1 MTDESHRSH
10 HKPHHSSPTP
20 DPIPGLAR
28 NPKHHRPQSRACPPI
43 PIHHPSQ
50 PQSRV
55 CPLIPLS
62 TPSSIPGLSPIRH
75 LTEYR
80 FAEYEYRCAEY
91 EYDFAS
97 VRVRPHPPFFRDCPC
112 HSVATTRAPTLCDF
126 APLRETPAR
135 QTSVPLRLREPP
147 ARANPVH
154 PTARASITIT
164 STASLSTSTTPSAT
178 ATNPNT
184 DRKRTK
190 AASCDNSRDP
200 TYT

>member
-1 MTDESHRSH
+1 V
-10 HKPHHSSPTP
+10 
-20 DPIPGLAR
+20 I
-28 NPKHHRPQSRACPPI
+28 
-43 PIHHPSQ
+43 
-50 PQSRV
+50 
-55 CPLIPLS
+55 
-62 TPSSIPGLSPIRH
+62 
-75 LTEYR
+75 
-80 FAEYEYRCAEY
+80 
-91 EYDFAS
+91 
-97 VRVRPHPPFFRDCPC
+97 VRVIPWPP
-112 HSVATTRAPTLCDF
+112 
-126 APLRETPAR
+126 PAR
-135 QTSVPLRLREPP
+135 QPFATLCLCEKPPPVKPPCLCASVSSP

>member
-20 DPIPGLAR
+20 DPIPGLA
-28 NPKHHRPQSRACPPI
+28 PKHHQPQSRACPPI

-80 FAEYEYRCAEY
+80 FAEYEYRFAEY
-91 EYDFAS
+91 EYEKFVLKQERFDDGRDRWCD
-97 VRVRPHPPFFRDCPC
+97 VDDLLHPMTG
-112 HSVATTRAPTLCDF
+112 SAIA
-126 APLRETPAR
+126 AR
-135 QTSVPLRLREPP
+135 QLSRFRTLLRQPDAVRQEERPRVHSGNTIFP
-147 ARANPVH
+147 RCSPSPRRFERGQSRRA
-154 PTARASITIT
+154 
-164 STASLSTSTTPSAT
+164 L
-178 ATNPNT
+178 
-184 DRKRTK
+184 
-190 AASCDNSRDP
+190 
-200 TYT
+200 